1 MKKIKIGDYVESYSG
16 LKGQVVA
23 IDDKY
28 VYIPTSKDS
37 ILRHLSNKVG
47 FPIIDIKIHKPF
59 KCFEVRWFDEYGDV
73 YTKEFASRKEA
84 LIYYYA
90 HEWDDDKSGWLI
102 TKRNLNWE
110 IIEDIIY

>member
-1 MKKIKIGDYVESYSG
+1 MKKIKIGDYVECNFG

-28 VYIPTSKDS
+28 VYIPVSKNS
-37 ILRHLSNKVG
+37 VLRGLSDKVG

-59 KCFEVRWFDEYGDV
+59 KCFEVRWFDEYGNV
-73 YTKEFASRKEA
+73 YTKEFARRKEA
-84 LIYYYA
+84 LKYYHQ
-90 HEWDDDKSGWLI
+90 HENDEEKYGWLV

-110 IIEDIIY
+110 IVEDIIY

>member
-1 MKKIKIGDYVESYSG
+1 MKKIKIGDYVESYCG

-28 VYIPTSKDS
+28 VYVPTSKDS

-47 FPIIDIKIHKPF
+47 FPIINIKIHKPF
-59 KCFEVRWFDEYGDV
+59 KCFEVRWFDENDNV
-73 YTKEFASRKEA
+73 YTKEFATCKEA
-84 LIYYYA
+84 LKYYHQ
-90 HEWDDDKSGWLI
+90 HENDEEKYGWLV

-110 IIEDIIY
+110 IVEDIIY

>member
-1 MKKIKIGDYVESYSG
+1 MKKIKIGDYVESNFG

-23 IDDKY
+23 IDDKFVY
-28 VYIPTSKDS
+28 VPTPKDNF
-37 ILRHLSNKVG
+37 LRNYSNKIG
-47 FPIIDIKIHKPF
+47 FYITSVKVHKPF
-59 KCFEVRWFDEYGDV
+59 KCFEVRWFDKNDNV

-90 HEWDDDKSGWLI
+90 HEYDDDKLGWLI